1 MKADLLARARRVVRD
16 GERGVSAVVLALS
29 MTAMMGAAAVGF
41 DIAKLYYERQM
52 VRNAVDAAAQ
62 AGAAQLPTAGSSA
75 AAALRATVQGLAV
88 QNFKAGNDR
97 LGTDA
102 LQSAQVTVTFQCIV
116 ANKTGVAGTIAAGAR
131 PDTAQIPA
139 TCNPGTYDST
149 KVKCSAASCAIPCDD
164 SDTCNAVTVS
174 AAKQV
179 NFVFAPAIDI
189 DSATT
194 GAVTTLSCRGS
205 CGGQAPPNPMNVV
218 VMADRTPSMN
228 VNFGA
233 PTSHDFSDLKSG
245 IASML
250 NTMTPKQQYVAFG
263 ALHKSTTI
271 APTSGADNLT
281 QPLPSGA
288 KIFNE
293 TTTTTTNKYCDA
305 WKWLSSHI
313 DANCTHWTTTT
324 TTTTSRTN
332 EFAGTWVP
340 VGFSKDYQTSTG
352 VANTNSDLVKSV
364 TNLTYSNVNASNNS
378 YFYNSMLQ
386 SDGTYA
392 NAGTGTH
399 LASAL
404 KGAARYLLA
413 NVDSNNYVSGLDS
426 DNFRKDLGI
435 PVKNV
440 IIFETDG
447 QPDEIFTDASS
458 DSDSPLSLGN
468 SDDIGNSGDDYRAC
482 QNFKKVADEV
492 KAAGITMITIGFASV
507 NTKSCSN
514 GTQSASARSVLAY
527 AASTKASVTGKGTA
541 DSTCSTAA
549 DIAAENSDSDL
560 YFCAANGNDL
570 KTVFAAALGSI
581 SGGTRFM
588 AIDGVGD

>member
-1 MKADLLARARRVVRD
+1 MKAGFLARVRRVTRG

-29 MTAMMGAAAVGF
+29 MTVMMGAAAVGF
-41 DIAKLYYERQM
+41 DIAKLYYEKQM

-88 QNFKAGNDR
+88 QNFKAGNDK
-97 LGTDA
+97 LGTEA

-116 ANKTGVAGTIAAGAR
+116 ANKTGVAGTIAAGAK
-131 PDTAQIPA
+131 PDTTQIPA

-149 KVKCSAASCAIPCDD
+149 KVKCSTASCAIPCDD
-164 SDTCNAVTVS
+164 SDTCNAVTV
-174 AAKQV
+174 AANKQV

-189 DSATT
+189 DSAMT

-263 ALHKSTTI
+263 ALHKSTTV
-271 APTSGADNLT
+271 PVTSGADDLT

-293 TTTTTTNKYCDA
+293 TTSTSTSTKCVA
-305 WKWLSSHI
+305 WDWWG
-313 DANCTHWTTTT
+313 NCTRTSTTT

-332 EFAGTWVP
+332 EFAGVWVP

-352 VANTNSDLVKSV
+352 VANANSDLVKSV
-364 TNLTYSNVNASNNS
+364 TSLTYSNVNPSNNS

-399 LASAL
+399 LAAAL

-426 DNFRKDLGI
+426 DNYRKDLGI

-492 KAAGITMITIGFASV
+492 KAAGIMMITIGFASV

-514 GTQSASARSVLAY
+514 GTHSASARSVLAY
-527 AASTKASVTGKGTA
+527 AASTKTSVTGKGTA

-549 DIAAENSDSDL
+549 DIAAENSDDDL
-560 YFCAANGNDL
+560 YFCAANGDDL

-588 AIDGVGD
+588 AIDGVAD